1 VRRGAC
7 QLKGNAEC
15 AGFSSAGFRGGFM
28 DVPAQAVAKIE
39 SRVYELAKTAWENDM
54 YKNPAIIIEILAL
67 VSLAFFTAYAPV
79 KTLFL
84 LSTGKNP
91 LDNVARVSY
100 VASACLSFGG
110 GVYALLFAMVLNSD
124 DSKYVG
130 AFPWIASYLFLQ
142 ALVMA
147 ILIRLTRA
155 TSKMD
160 KYI

>member
-1 VRRGAC
+1 M
-7 QLKGNAEC
+7 
-15 AGFSSAGFRGGFM
+15 S
-28 DVPAQAVAKIE
+28 
-39 SRVYELAKTAWENDM
+39 Y
-54 YKNPAIIIEILAL
+54 NPAFILEILAL
-67 VSLAFFTAYAPV
+67 AALAFFTAYAPV
-79 KTLFL
+79 KTLIL
-84 LSTGKNP
+84 LATGKNP

-110 GVYALLFAMVLNSD
+110 GVYALLFTMVLNSD
-124 DSKYVG
+124 ESKYVG
-130 AFPWIASYLFLQ
+130 AFPWIAGYLFFQ